1 MSDPNYDMLD
11 MEETDYKTEFNL
23 MWRQWVDCK
32 EERNEL
38 RAVNGRLIEALKDI
52 KAHVEKWVLP
62 QRTLMPK
69 DRALICLI
77 RDKCQSELEYINE

>member
-38 RAVNGRLIEALKDI
+38 Y
-52 KAHVEKWVLP
+52 
-62 QRTLMPK
+62 RTLQLLK
-69 DRALICLI
+69 AALFEARSYEGCE
-77 RDKCQSELEYINE
+77 CSECMAWRKVERLLD

>member
-38 RAVNGRLIEALKDI
+38 YQTLQLLKAALRKVQDEMFEARSYEGCECSECMAWRKVERLLD
-52 KAHVEKWVLP
+52 
-62 QRTLMPK
+62 
-69 DRALICLI
+69 
-77 RDKCQSELEYINE
+77 